1 MAGWFPQLVYFLCF
15 ATSAWCAWLLLRGF
29 SRSRTAILFWSGL
42 CFLFLAAN
50 NLVVIVDLLV
60 FPTIDLSIA
69 RILLSLIAVA
79 TLLFGLV
86 WRLEER
92 S

>member
-15 ATSAWCAWLLLRGF
+15 ITSAVCAWLLMRGF
-29 SRSRTAILFWSGL
+29 RRSGAAILFWSGL
-42 CFLFLAAN
+42 CFLLLAAN

-60 FPTIDLSIA
+60 LPDFDLGA
-69 RILLSLIAVA
+69 VRILLSLTAVA
-79 TLLFGLV
+79 TLLFGLI

-92 S
+92 P